1 MKIMRNYWS
10 LHLLLVPV
18 CISLLPILLCPASAT
33 SGPDYDFGAHPRF
46 ICTPVPVD
54 ADPACSPAAGPSVGA
69 AGSSGPG
76 HQSAPP
82 AGWWGASEEAKAT
95 ILHLRES
102 LVQQKETILDQRET
116 IRELTAKL
124 ALCEGLTRGPT
135 HHDEHHG
142 TASHSQHVG
151 LTGHHTYA
159 DNGHYSNHQTHHGN
173 SNLIPDSPL
182 HPSAVG
188 HQFDGGHSSG
198 NQGKDKHPATGDITS
213 SPEHMERMLQALKE
227 RLENLQKRNTSITYS
242 SSLKELLQRKINA
255 LEQQLHH
262 GTASLSSSNS
272 HHNYDD
278 STHKGDGDHHDDDDD
293 HHDNNGHPN
302 DHKNDHNDSGHSDSG
317 DDIDHHDDSHSHDH
331 HDDSHSHDHHD
342 TDGDHYGHE
351 DHEHHE
357 DHDDHDGSDDGHHED
372 DDDVEHHN
380 NEASSHSYLSH
391 TAYRVPGSRNGFQAN
406 KLETMLNQLHLA
418 GSSRKQIKSPDAF
431 QISFPMRTN
440 YMYGRMKKTLL
451 QEIFALTL
459 CLWIKAGVG
468 PSLGTPFS
476 YSAPGQANELVL
488 IEWGNNPMELLI
500 NDKAVT
506 LPLTLGDG
514 KWHSVCVTWT
524 TRDGQWEV
532 YQDGVQR
539 GSGMNLSPWHP
550 IKPGGVFILG
560 QEQDTLGGRF
570 DATQSFVGEM
580 SELHMWSHVLSASDI
595 YSLASCGSHLR
606 GDILAWSES
615 EVELHGGVSKYPFD
629 PCH

>member
-1 MKIMRNYWS
+1 MKIMRS
-10 LHLLLVPV
+10 ARDLRLF
-18 CISLLPILLCPASAT
+18 LLPICFSFLPLLLRPASAT
-33 SGPDYDFGAHPRF
+33 SGSDYDFGAHPRF
-46 ICTPVPVD
+46 VCTPIPVD
-54 ADPACSPAAGPSVGA
+54 ADPACSPAVGPSVGA
-69 AGSSGPG
+69 AGPSGPG
-76 HQSAPP
+76 HQSTPP

-124 ALCEGLTRGPT
+124 ALCEGLTRGGTP
-135 HHDEHHG
+135 HDEHHG
-142 TASHSQHVG
+142 TASHSHHAGVA
-151 LTGHHTYA
+151 GHHTYT
-159 DNGHYSNHQTHHGN
+159 DNGHYSNQQGHHGN
-173 SNLIPDSPL
+173 SNLIPDSP
-182 HPSAVG
+182 HYPSVG
-188 HQFDGGHSSG
+188 GQRSDGGHSSG
-198 NQGKDKHPATGDITS
+198 SSQGKDKHVAPGDITS

-227 RLENLQKRNTSITYS
+227 RLDNLQKRNTSITYS
-242 SSLKELLQRKINA
+242 SSLRELLQRKISA

-262 GTASLSSSNS
+262 SSSALSSPDS
-272 HHNYDD
+272 HHSDD
-278 STHKGDGDHHDDDDD
+278 DGDHKDHGDHHHGDDDD
-293 HHDNNGHPN
+293 HHHEDGRSH
-302 DHKNDHNDSGHSDSG
+302 DHKDDHNDGGHYESQDHT
-317 DDIDHHDDSHSHDH
+317 DHHDDSHNDN
-331 HDDSHSHDHHD
+331 HHD
-342 TDGDHYGHE
+342 TDGDHH
-351 DHEHHE
+351 
-357 DHDDHDGSDDGHHED
+357 DHDDHDDSHHD
-372 DDDVEHHN
+372 DDDMDDGDEHHS
-380 NEASSHSYLSH
+380 NEADSHSYLSH
-391 TAYRVPGSRNGFQAN
+391 TAYRTSGPRTGFHSN
-406 KLETMLNQLHLA
+406 KLETMLHQLHLA
-418 GSSRKQIKSPDAF
+418 GSGRTKMKSPDAF

-440 YMYGRMKKTLL
+440 YMYGRVKKTLM

-500 NDKAVT
+500 DDKAVT
-506 LPLTLGDG
+506 LPVSLGDG
-514 KWHSVCVTWT
+514 KWHHVCVTWS

-580 SELHMWSHVLSASDI
+580 SDLQMWSHVLTPSDI

-606 GDILAWSES
+606 GDVIAWSEA
-615 EVELHGGVSKYPFD
+615 ELELHGGVSKYPFD